1 MSASDPIALLSRL
14 QDAVGDRYSI
24 ERELARGAM
33 ARVYLAREGSR
44 RVAIKLL
51 PPELAAAG
59 NAERFLREI
68 RITSGLD
75 HPNILPLLDSGAA
88 GPLCWYVMP
97 FVDGESLRGRLASG
111 PLPIPEVV
119 TLATEV
125 CAALEHAHGRGVV
138 HRDLKPENL
147 MRQGQRW
154 VVLDFGLARAI
165 GGEANLTGAGM
176 PLGTP
181 AYMSPE
187 QITGA
192 AEVDARADIYGLG
205 CVLFEALTGRPPFSG
220 PSVIQ
225 VLQAHMRQAPVP
237 PSRLRPG
244 IPAGLD
250 QAVLTSLS
258 KNQADRPQS
267 AAEYRARIGSAS
279 QSAAPGPEDGPG
291 AMLVAGTRARDSKP
305 APAAG
310 LLSRLFGRRP

>member
-1 MSASDPIALLSRL
+1 MSSSDPIALLGRL

-33 ARVYLAREGSR
+33 ARVYLAREGTR

-75 HPNILPLLDSGAA
+75 HPNILPLLDSGAV

-97 FVDGESLRGRLASG
+97 FLEGESLRGRLASG
-111 PLPIPEVV
+111 PLPIPEVI
-119 TLATEV
+119 TLATEI

-147 MRQGQRW
+147 MRQDQRW
-154 VVLDFGLARAI
+154 VVLDFGLARAV
-165 GGEANLTGAGM
+165 GSEANLTGAGM

-192 AEVDARADIYGLG
+192 AEVDARADLYGLG
-205 CVLFEALTGRPPFSG
+205 CVLFEALTGRPPFPG
-220 PSVIQ
+220 PSVVH

-250 QAVLTSLS
+250 QAVLTSLA
-258 KNQADRPQS
+258 KDPALRQRGAADLMAQIVGGE
-267 AAEYRARIGSAS
+267 AGSA
-279 QSAAPGPEDGPG
+279 PG
-291 AMLVAGTRARDSKP
+291 ASPDP
-305 APAAG
+305 APAPGG